1 MKQTRFTEEQVILAL
16 RQQEAKEKTTAE
28 VCRDLGI
35 SQATFFKWKRKYGG
49 MSVSNARHL
58 RELEQEN
65 SRLKRMLA
73 NAMLDK
79 EILEETVKKLWC
91 HPAAAARPPKPGQ
104 PRQASHRVCR
114 LLGLSPGHAKKPE
127 DFRDKTSVAKIRSWL
142 SAET

>member
-1 MKQTRFTEEQVILAL
+1 MKQTRFTQEQVILAL

-49 MSVSNARHL
+49 MSVNDARRL

-65 SRLKRMLA
+65 ARLKRMLA

-79 EILEETVKKLWC
+79 EILEEIVKKL
-91 HPAAAARPPKPGQ
+91 
-104 PRQASHRVCR
+104 
-114 LLGLSPGHAKKPE
+114 
-127 DFRDKTSVAKIRSWL
+127 
-142 SAET
+142 